1 LQTKSFHFGTE
12 LVIKPSRNYRRSAR
26 DESDSGSSTVEGS
39 DRQEARLAA
48 ILAALQK
55 SGSVSVEELSNGLQV
70 SHVTVR
76 RDLDTL
82 ETRGLARRTHG
93 GAVSIEPFFY
103 EPFRN
108 DRSFQ
113 AQLEKFAEEKRRIG
127 RSAAGLIKKGDIIA
141 LTPGTTTTE
150 VIRGLPLNHDITV
163 VTSTVNV
170 AMELSK
176 RKDLDIYVTGGR
188 LHGDWFSLV
197 GPTAAQSL
205 ARVMIHVL
213 FIGADGIDAK
223 SGVSCYDPE
232 EAQLNATMVKRA
244 QKKVA
249 VVDHSKFG
257 IIAGWR
263 ICSTNDI
270 DVLVTDSGATDEMV
284 APFEEADIEVIRV

>member
-1 LQTKSFHFGTE
+1 M
-12 LVIKPSRNYRRSAR
+12 IKQGRMHRRSNGN
-26 DESDSGSSTVEGS
+26 GSSSEEMGDTP
-39 DRQEARLAA
+39 DRQQLRLNA
-48 ILAALQK
+48 ILTALQK
-55 SGSVSVEELSNGLQV
+55 SGSVSVEALGKELQV

-76 RDLDTL
+76 RDLDML
-82 ETRGLARRTHG
+82 ETKGLLRRTHG
-93 GAVSIEPFFY
+93 GAVSIEPLFY

-113 AQLEKFAEEKRRIG
+113 AQVEKFAEEKRRIG
-127 RSAAGLIKKGDIIA
+127 RAAAELIKKGNIIA

-150 VIRGLPLNHDITV
+150 VVRGLPLNQDITV

-176 RKDLDIYVTGGR
+176 RKDLDVYVTGGH

-205 ARVMIHVL
+205 SRIMIHVL

-223 SGVSCYDPE
+223 AGVSCYDPE
-232 EAQLNATMVKRA
+232 EAQLNSMMVKHA
-244 QKKVA
+244 QKKIA

-257 IIAGWR
+257 IVAGWK
-263 ICSTNDI
+263 ICSTDEL
-270 DVLVTDSGATDEMV
+270 DVLVTDSTV
-284 APFEEADIEVIRV
+284 ADDMIEPFRQADVQVIRV